1 MQEIKNISTYK
12 QSLKDRILE
21 TAMSLFAENGI
32 RAVKM
37 DDIANKLSIS
47 KRTLY
52 EVYKDK
58 EYLLFEGVKK
68 YYRMRHEQMKQKA
81 LESDNVMDIILQAY
95 RMKVDEFRV
104 TNSMFYS
111 DIAKYPNILRYF
123 EEEKKKNR
131 TQFMDFLS
139 RGVAEGYFRDDVN
152 FELIAHMFDALGTY
166 IMSEQLYK
174 RYTISDVFVNL
185 VFVSLRGFC
194 TSEGVKVLDGFLG
207 GGR

>member
-1 MQEIKNISTYK
+1 MQEIKNISEYR

-37 DDIANKLSIS
+37 DDIANLLSIS

-52 EVYKDK
+52 EVYEDK
-58 EYLLFEGVKK
+58 EHLLFEGVKK
-68 YYRMRHEQMKQKA
+68 YHKLRNEKMRRIA
-81 LESDNVMDIILQAY
+81 AESDNVMDIILKMY
-95 RMKVDEFRV
+95 KMSIEEFRQ
-104 TNSMFYS
+104 TNPMFYS
-111 DIAKYPNILRYF
+111 DLEKYPEILKYF
-123 EEEKKKNR
+123 NDERQESMSQSLN
-131 TQFMDFLS
+131 FMH

-152 FELIAHMFDALGTY
+152 FKLIAHMFDALTKY

-174 RYTISDVFVNL
+174 YYTIEDVFVNL

-194 TSEGVKVLDGFLG
+194 TVEGVKVLDSFLKQ
-207 GGR
+207 